1 MIQKIS
7 FINAFSSKNNFNKNN
22 LKNSYTANPNQ
33 VSFKGIF
40 DWTGFERGDY
50 LCFETVDLVNKAKE
64 LAKQKKIE
72 EKVFYAKDG
81 TKITFSDAIFWQEYR
96 FENKRKGFIDK
107 YGKDDITCGVRG
119 SKVVKCT
126 IAPYRDERR
135 MQKGTADIIL
145 MNYLPIVIEQM

>member
-22 LKNSYTANPNQ
+22 LKNSYAANPNQ

-96 FENKRKGFIDK
+96 FENKI
-107 YGKDDITCGVRG
+107 
-119 SKVVKCT
+119 
-126 IAPYRDERR
+126 PLH
-135 MQKGTADIIL
+135 IL
-145 MNYLPIVIEQM
+145 PLSSVLANLSRLRVLNKPVFTPI